1 MPQVSDTD
9 LLLDGP
15 YSQGDVVDARY
26 KLVRPLGEGGMGMV
40 WVAHDQLLEVHV
52 ALKLMA
58 IRHRGQRQETL
69 AARLLQEA
77 RAAARLGHPAICRVL
92 NFGTT
97 QFGDPYI
104 ATELLDGE
112 PLADF
117 MSRVQ
122 RMSAVDAIR
131 TLLPIMDALASA
143 HARGIVHRDVKPENI
158 FLAKGDSG
166 RPQPKLLDFGIA
178 RVVDGGS
185 KITLEGSLLGTP
197 DYMSP
202 EQARGKTDTDGRT
215 DVWSTCVVFYEMMT
229 GQVPFAGENYNGVLW
244 SVMNEEPTPLPQH
257 GAGDEALWTLLAR
270 GLQKD
275 PDARWQSMR
284 DFGMEL
290 AKWLY
295 DRGVLEDVCGAS
307 LRTTWIE
314 ASFSGDRPSMVSSLP
329 PGSGGPPTLPGE
341 DSKRPPFSSRSHVP
355 RSASWT
361 PGSSDLVAGQAGGG
375 PLSTPAAR
383 GRTDSRVSFS
393 SQHQTRRTVAGLDSR
408 VWMGIAAAALL
419 IAVGGTVVYVGSGNE
434 AAATAPV
441 GGQAS
446 PAAAERPAELATG
459 KSKEPK
465 VSPVESA
472 AEPKPQPSAE
482 SATSAVVAQPAAP
495 EVAAPVAPPPQQ
507 AAAPPPAEAA
517 PAPAPAPPAPAKK
530 SDDYALG
537 F

>member
-1 MPQVSDTD
+1 MPNLSDTD

-15 YSQGDVVDARY
+15 YAQGDVVDARY

-58 IRHRGQRQETL
+58 LRHRGQRQETL

-112 PLADF
+112 PLADA

-122 RMSAVDAIR
+122 RLSAVDAIR

-178 RVVDGGS
+178 RVMDGGS

-215 DVWSTCVVFYEMMT
+215 DVWSTCVVLYEMMT
-229 GQVPFAGENYNGVLW
+229 GQVPFTGENYNGVLW
-244 SVMNEEPTPLPQH
+244 SVMNEDPTPLPQQ
-257 GAGDEALWTLLAR
+257 GAGDEALWELLGR

-284 DFGMEL
+284 DLGMEL

-329 PGSGGPPTLPGE
+329 PGSGGPPTLPGD
-341 DSKRPPFSSRSHVP
+341 DSARPPFSSRPYSS
-355 RSASWT
+355 RSSSWT
-361 PGSSDLVAGQAGGG
+361 PGSGDLVAGQAGGG
-375 PLSTPAAR
+375 PLATPAAR
-383 GRTDSRVSFS
+383 GRTDSRVSFATHS
-393 SQHQTRRTVAGLDSR
+393 DTRRKLAGLDSR
-408 VWMGIAAAALL
+408 AWIAVAAVALL
-419 IAVGGTVVYVGSGNE
+419 LAIGGTVLYVGSGSE
-434 AAATAPV
+434 ATATAPAED
-441 GGQAS
+441 GAS
-446 PAAAERPAELATG
+446 PAAHPSEPAISAARKPE
-459 KSKEPK
+459 
-465 VSPVESA
+465 VSPVQSV
-472 AEPKPQPSAE
+472 AEPTTEPSAQ
-482 SATSAVVAQPAAP
+482 STPSVIAPRPTAPAVVAPA
-495 EVAAPVAPPPQQ
+495 APPPQ
-507 AAAPPPAEAA
+507 AAPAA
-517 PAPAPAPPAPAKK
+517 PAPVQAQEPPKPAKK

>member
-1 MPQVSDTD
+1 MPNVSDTD

-15 YSQGDVVDARY
+15 YTQGDVVDARY
-26 KLVRPLGEGGMGMV
+26 RLVRPLGEGGMGMV

-58 IRHRGQRQETL
+58 LRRRGQRQETL

-112 PLADF
+112 PLADL

-131 TLLPIMDALASA
+131 ALLPIMDALASA

-158 FLAKGDSG
+158 FLAKGDTG

-185 KITLEGSLLGTP
+185 KFTLEGSLLGTP

-202 EQARGKTDTDGRT
+202 EQARGKTDADGRT
-215 DVWSTCVVFYEMMT
+215 DVWSTCVVLYEMMC
-229 GQVPFAGENYNGVLW
+229 GQVPFVGENYNGVLW
-244 SVMNEEPTPLPQH
+244 SVMNEDPTPLPQY
-257 GAGDEALWTLLAR
+257 GAGDEALWELMAR

-284 DFGMEL
+284 DLGMEL

-295 DRGVLEDVCGAS
+295 DRGALEDVCGSS

-329 PGSGGPPTLPGE
+329 PGSGGPPTLPGD
-341 DSKRPPFSSRSHVP
+341 DSVRPPFSSRPQMS

-361 PGSSDLVAGQAGGG
+361 PGSSDLIAGQAGGG

-393 SQHQTRRTVAGLDSR
+393 SRPETRRKLGRVDPR
-408 VWMGIAAAALL
+408 VWMGIAAAGLL
-419 IAVGGTVVYVGSGNE
+419 VAIGATVLYMRSGTN
-434 AAATAPV
+434 
-441 GGQAS
+441 
-446 PAAAERPAELATG
+446 PAAAPAAGEQVSTAAAKPIRPQASVTHAQPVVLPAGSAHEAG
-459 KSKEPK
+459 S
-465 VSPVESA
+465 VSSAQSAPPA
-472 AEPKPQPSAE
+472 AESTPPAPVATPAVPQPQ
-482 SATSAVVAQPAAP
+482 VLPAAP
-495 EVAAPVAPPPQQ
+495 
-507 AAAPPPAEAA
+507 AAPPPVATS
-517 PAPAPAPPAPAKK
+517 PPPKPAKK
-530 SDDYALG
+530 TDDYALG